1 VSVPVSPKVAATG
14 LDAAPD
20 ATDGTDAAPT
30 LIGADGPAPAARPH
44 RWLEALPALAAA
56 VVLLAAGAALLATT
70 WHPVGD
76 YAIAEIIVRHLF
88 PHPPLFGPYSGSRP
102 YHHPLPLVYA
112 LVWAPY
118 EIFGQRSSAQ
128 LAATVWF
135 NAVLIGL
142 LVWITTRRRAL
153 GLGLLLLGAITLFA
167 RTNEPG
173 HLSIPWNPYLGFVPA
188 VVLVVV
194 VWQTTLGR
202 RWYLPLATGLATWCV
217 GAHIGYAPTAV
228 GLAAVTI
235 VGLPLTLVRRHGRAG
250 WRLLGWPLLASLGVL
265 LVMVS
270 PALADLAQ
278 HGSDSN
284 PSAIW
289 RWVQTSKD
297 PIIPSHTAWQA
308 IFGDLS
314 LRATWATGHRPYA
327 VFGRLPHV
335 PVPLLLVPLVLA
347 VGFAAWRR
355 AGDEL
360 AALATVSV
368 AVLTTAIGIL
378 NLQSNHLVDWYLLP
392 MHAMGVSLA
401 GIVAWSLCRSAWH
414 VIGPH
419 VSLPESRR
427 RLLRTAGATVV
438 AAALALLIVPT
449 LHEQKI
455 TADMAAAPASL
466 VPSVERAVP
475 KSHTIVLV
483 SPYKFDGYHPEAL
496 ALDLDRAGYTVRY
509 LPRDAYLF
517 GKGLTIL
524 PKGRPVTYLYTKL
537 ATPDV
542 SPAPGAR
549 LLGQSRPIPA
559 ALVAGLAPMVVWQL
573 PHAP

>member
-1 VSVPVSPKVAATG
+1 MSVPASPKVAAPG
-14 LDAAPD
+14 PD
-20 ATDGTDAAPT
+20 G
-30 LIGADGPAPAARPH
+30 APATTDEPTTPTEPEGPEQVGRPR
-44 RWLEALPALAAA
+44 RWLEALPALAAT

-76 YAIAEIIVRHLF
+76 YAIAEIIVRHAF
-88 PHPPLFGPYSGSRP
+88 THRPLFGPYSGTRP

-118 EIFGQRSSAQ
+118 ELFGHRSSAQ

-142 LVWITTRRRAL
+142 LVWLTARRRVL
-153 GLGLLLLGAITLFA
+153 GLGLLLLAGITVFA
-167 RTNEPG
+167 RTNQPG
-173 HLSIPWNPYLGFVPA
+173 HLSVPWNPYLGFVPA
-188 VVLVVV
+188 VVLVVA

-217 GAHIGYAPTAV
+217 GAHIGYAPTV
-228 GLAAVTI
+228 IGLAAVTV
-235 VGLPLTLVRRHGRAG
+235 VGLPLALVRQHGRAG

-278 HGSDSN
+278 HGSTSN

-289 RWVQTSKD
+289 RWVQTAND
-297 PIIPSHTAWQA
+297 PTIPHHTAWQA
-308 IFGDLS
+308 IYGDLS

-327 VFGRLPHV
+327 VLGRLPDT

-347 VGFAAWRR
+347 FAFAAWRR

-368 AVLTTAIGIL
+368 GVLTTAIGIL
-378 NLQSNHLVDWYLLP
+378 NLQSDRLVDWYLLP

-419 VSLPESRR
+419 MSLPEPRR
-427 RLLRTAGATVV
+427 RVLRTAGATVV

-449 LHEQKI
+449 LHEQKV

-466 VPSVERAVP
+466 VAAVERVVP
-475 KSHTIVLV
+475 KSHTIVLEA
-483 SPYKFDGYHPEAL
+483 PYNYDGYHPEAL

-524 PKGRPVTYLYTKL
+524 PKGRPVTHLYTQLTSKS
-537 ATPDV
+537 DYR
-542 SPAPGAR
+542 PAPGAR
-549 LLGQSRPIPA
+549 RLGQTAPVSA
-559 ALVAGLAPMVVWQL
+559 VLVPGLAPMVVWL
-573 PHAP
+573 MPGPP